1 MFEFISRNIISK
13 RIEQILNNKI
23 KRNSILSFRGEKIN
37 IVKLTKK
44 IIKMKNSKSN
54 IIYKKKVKN
63 KDFIFKVLSENQN
76 YLFKELFNTQS

>member
-23 KRNSILSFRGEKIN
+23 KRNSILSFRGEKIK
-37 IVKLTKK
+37 IVKLKKK